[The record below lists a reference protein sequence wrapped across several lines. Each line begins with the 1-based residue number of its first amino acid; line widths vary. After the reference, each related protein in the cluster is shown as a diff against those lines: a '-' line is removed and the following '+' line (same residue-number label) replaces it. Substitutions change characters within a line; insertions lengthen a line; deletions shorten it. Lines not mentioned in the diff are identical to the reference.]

1 LQSVTLFAQTVIK
14 LELIKESKTVQL
26 EDKIREILF
35 HLGQNIIVHK
45 IDQENSVLEIDY
57 ERYVKD
63 ISSLLEQTGQES
75 HPES

>member
-1 LQSVTLFAQTVIK
+1 MLFALIVIK
-14 LELIKESKTVQL
+14 LEHTKESKIVQL

-35 HLGQNIIVHK
+35 HLVQNIIVHK

>member
-1 LQSVTLFAQTVIK
+1 
-14 LELIKESKTVQL
+14 VQL

-35 HLGQNIIVHK
+35 HLVQNIIVHK